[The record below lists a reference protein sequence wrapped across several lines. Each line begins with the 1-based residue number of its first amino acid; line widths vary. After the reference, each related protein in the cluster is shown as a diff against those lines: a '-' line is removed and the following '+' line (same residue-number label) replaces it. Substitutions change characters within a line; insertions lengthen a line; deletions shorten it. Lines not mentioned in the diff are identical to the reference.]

1 MTRTNLDAGIT
12 KPLLTHPSNKN
23 PLAEP
28 KYFLSQ
34 LTQTQLWG
42 PQPFQTSPFV
52 KRFTCGLYF
61 FCCCSYNRAIKQN
74 VGTEHF
80 CHWRAPDYSN
90 DEQRGQ
96 VSKCFNTT
104 LSPRPT
110 HQCHSHTQDEPGCSS
125 PHPFYTPQNID
136 RTLQTSDSIQTM
148 SFIQRK
154 WSIQHESELILYWQ
168 FYTRWTSTYQ
178 SICWFCNNVLKKE
191 YAIYCN
197 RFLMTSVFSLIDS
210 LSLKPRNEQSTQQ
223 TLPQV

>member
-28 KYFLSQ
+28 KYFVSIDTNTALRTSTLSDITLCQ
-34 LTQTQLWG
+34 AFYMWT
-42 PQPFQTSPFV
+42 
-52 KRFTCGLYF
+52 F
-61 FCCCSYNRAIKQN
+61 FCCSYNRAIKQN

-80 CHWRAPDYSN
+80 CHWRAADYSN

-96 VSKCFNTT
+96 VSKCFNTM

-154 WSIQHESELILYWQ
+154 WSIRHKSELILNWQ
-168 FYTRWTSTYQ
+168 FYTCWTSTYQ
-178 SICWFCNNVLKKE
+178 SICWFCNDVLKKE